1 MSKIKKI
8 IIAVAAVVLVIGIIV
23 ACELFIEHKSEQ
35 GLTYEQY
42 NALSAEEQEEYFNS
56 FETVDD
62 FFAWYNKAKQEY
74 ENNKDYIEVGGNQD
88 INIGETGQDE

>member
-8 IIAVAAVVLVIGIIV
+8 IIAFAAVVLVIGIIV
-23 ACELFIEHKSEQ
+23 ACELLIEHKSEQ
-35 GLTYEQY
+35 ALTYEQY
-42 NALSAEEQEEYFNS
+42 NALSAAEQEEYFNS

-74 ENNKDYIEVGGNQD
+74 ENNQNYIEIGGNQD

>member
-42 NALSAEEQEEYFNS
+42 NALSAEEQEEYFHS
-56 FETVDD
+56 FDTVEE

-74 ENNKDYIEVGGNQD
+74 ENNQDYIEIGGNQD